1 MDSGSSQAYR
11 KDLSNMKVKE
21 LIQELQK
28 LDPEL
33 LVVIRGYEGG
43 VDEVNSIY
51 LCNVELDSN
60 AGIEYYGKHEILY
73 YGDKPWKENGIVVKG
88 VQLRGGL

>member
-1 MDSGSSQAYR
+1 
-11 KDLSNMKVKE
+11 MKVKE
-21 LIQELQK
+21 LIEILQK

-33 LVVIRGYEGG
+33 LVVVRGYEGG
-43 VDEVNSIY
+43 VDEANNVH
-51 LCNVELDSN
+51 LCDVELDCN

-73 YGDKPWKENGIVVKG
+73 DGEKPWKENGIVVKA

>member
-1 MDSGSSQAYR
+1 
-11 KDLSNMKVKE
+11 MKVKE

-33 LVVIRGYEGG
+33 LVVVRGYEGG
-43 VDEVNSIY
+43 VDEANNIY

-60 AGIEYYGKHEILY
+60 AGIEYYGKHEVLHD
-73 YGDKPWKENGIVVKG
+73 GDKPWNENNIVVKG

>member
-1 MDSGSSQAYR
+1 
-11 KDLSNMKVKE
+11 MKVKE

-33 LVVIRGYEGG
+33 LVVVRGYEGG

-60 AGIEYYGKHEILY
+60 AGIEYYGNHEILY

>member
-1 MDSGSSQAYR
+1 
-11 KDLSNMKVKE
+11 MKVKE
-21 LIQELQK
+21 LIEILQK

-33 LVVIRGYEGG
+33 LVVVRGYEGG
-43 VDEVNSIY
+43 VDEVNNIY

-73 YGDKPWKENGIVVKG
+73 DEEKPWRENGIVVKA
-88 VQLRGGL
+88 VQLRGGLREDRQKTE

>member
-1 MDSGSSQAYR
+1 
-11 KDLSNMKVKE
+11 MKVKE

-33 LVVIRGYEGG
+33 LVVVRGYEGG
-43 VDEVNSIY
+43 VDEVNNIY

-73 YGDKPWKENGIVVKG
+73 YGDNPWKENGIVVKG

>member
-1 MDSGSSQAYR
+1 
-11 KDLSNMKVKE
+11 MKVKE
-21 LIQELQK
+21 LIEILQK

-43 VDEVNSIY
+43 VDKVNNIHF
-51 LCNVELDSN
+51 CNVELDSN

-73 YGDKPWKENGIVVKG
+73 DGEKPWRENGIVTKA
-88 VQLRGGL
+88 VQLRAGL